1 MDGIT
6 FTEDVTIILDEP
18 GISVFHSPDG
28 DLLAA
33 IRVNDN
39 LDPLPGSD
47 PSDYGYAALA
57 YNYENNGLA
66 IISVVHIG
74 DLLEAVDGSPVGAS
88 IE

>member
-6 FTEDVTIILDEP
+6 FTEDVTIILNEP
-18 GISVFHSPDG
+18 RIAVFYSPDG

-33 IRVNDN
+33 IRVDEN
-39 LDPLPGSD
+39 LDPLPGAD
-47 PSDYGYAALA
+47 PSDYGYVARM

-74 DLLEAVDGSPVGAS
+74 DLLEAIDGVRLGAS